1 LPRSV
6 SYAKLASM
14 TFKRQ
19 TDPRQLP
26 VQLNVKVPWQLR
38 EDLTAIA
45 SEQQLSLNELV
56 NKAIVKGLRNELSE
70 LFVRQTREAGS
81 TK

>member
-1 LPRSV
+1 
-6 SYAKLASM
+6 M

-38 EDLTAIA
+38 EELTDIA
-45 SEQQLSLNELV
+45 TEQHISLNELV
-56 NKAIVKGLRNELSE
+56 NKAIVKGLRPELAE
-70 LFVRQTREAGS
+70 LARRATSEAGA
-81 TK
+81 TE